1 MSLFAIGD
9 LHLAI
14 GEPDKTM
21 EAFGGRWIGA
31 WFGHAAV
38 GQWIGLAYGVATG
51 FYELYK
57 TTRRLDRL
65 DDREPPEDRR

>member
-21 EAFGGRWIGA
+21 EAFGGRWIA
-31 WFGHAAV
+31 MWTRSAAAL
-38 GQWIGLAYGVATG
+38 ICFA
-51 FYELYK
+51 
-57 TTRRLDRL
+57 
-65 DDREPPEDRR
+65 

>member
-21 EAFGGRWIGA
+21 EAFGDVGTAMLTRS
-31 WFGHAAV
+31 AAALICCMRTIPASSAAISA
-38 GQWIGLAYGVATG
+38 GQ
-51 FYELYK
+51 
-57 TTRRLDRL
+57 
-65 DDREPPEDRR
+65 